1 MLAAVQVL
9 SESGGNKVIIE
20 PEVCRIFLILLNYV
34 VYHSVASGAECGIDI
49 FFYLL
54 R

>member
-9 SESGGNKVIIE
+9 SESCSDKIIIE
-20 PEVCRIFLILLNYV
+20 LEVRRIFLILLNYI
-34 VYHSVASGAECGIDI
+34 VYHSVASCTECGIDI